1 MCYMSPAFLTFLFL
15 VAFIH
20 VFHSTPT
27 DQPYSLRCWLFP
39 RRSPLITYP
48 TDCAALQGEKLE
60 LHVLRFRKP
69 CFFSKLFCYFSLF
82 LAFSLP
88 CHSTIL
94 TLTREDRWRNH
105 FTSIAHL
112 FESRSYLLVVIQQ
125 CYFKLISFDLL
136 TETMLRI
143 LRSADYRK
151 MFFFWEFYWLY
162 CRHLDHPVAK

>member
-39 RRSPLITYP
+39 RRSPLISYP

-69 CFFSKLFCYFSLF
+69 CFFPQLFV
-82 LAFSLP
+82 AFFHFFKKTFPTPPPPTSALP
-88 CHSTIL
+88 STAGDSNTIVPHQFI
-94 TLTREDRWRNH
+94 TRHKPGDICLKPT
-105 FTSIAHL
+105 FFGFFALSIHNWD
-112 FESRSYLLVVIQQ
+112 S
-125 CYFKLISFDLL
+125 C
-136 TETMLRI
+136 
-143 LRSADYRK
+143 
-151 MFFFWEFYWLY
+151 
-162 CRHLDHPVAK
+162 